1 VGNDTGKILKICRT
15 FHVPEVSRQL
25 SSSDWSDCPTVSKS
39 VQVQSTLSHP
49 KRNDDLRE
57 TPLTRDWDWTLTSIK
72 VWFEFVAT
80 MKIALMCDEKE
91 KKMAGS
97 SEAWKWRSK
106 NVISPRYWLMKKIMV
121 GVPNL
126 GDEDAK
132 NVLSSRE
139 WLDWNKKKGRCS
151 NACERQARL
160 NHLLDDCSIALP
172 HWPRHFKDVW

>member
-1 VGNDTGKILKICRT
+1 V
-15 FHVPEVSRQL
+15 
-25 SSSDWSDCPTVSKS
+25 WW
-39 VQVQSTLSHP
+39 
-49 KRNDDLRE
+49 KR
-57 TPLTRDWDWTLTSIK
+57 
-72 VWFEFVAT
+72 
-80 MKIALMCDEKE
+80 

-139 WLDWNKKKGRCS
+139 WLDWNKKKVGVPMLVNGKHDLITSWTTVRLRCLIDQGIAKMFDKK
-151 NACERQARL
+151 ACMIPTR
-160 NHLLDDCSIALP
+160 
-172 HWPRHFKDVW
+172 